1 MKGEKNKYELWV
13 KWENYDASDNTWEP
27 LEELYAS
34 IKDLVVDYFSGQSL
48 QVVVDQKTGKQQISP
63 KQKKTSPSDKKLRS

>member
-1 MKGEKNKYELWV
+1 MMGEKDKYELWV

-48 QVVVDQKTGKQQISP
+48 
-63 KQKKTSPSDKKLRS
+63 